1 MNAPVAKTCRQ
12 RRLFARF
19 ASVCALVALALLLLP
34 AAAHADGYS
43 MTQTYIGATV
53 EADGSLTVVEG
64 RQFDFDDDINGV
76 FWEINTGTNQQGGTA
91 GVDVLSVE
99 EEDTAFNKVDSANKG
114 DSGVYTVEQTGDGV
128 RIKVFSPHESG
139 DSAIYYVSYIMTG
152 AVMNWADTAELYWK
166 FVGDGWS
173 ADSDDVEMEVYF
185 ANAAAGTAA
194 VKGDNFRAW
203 GHGPLTG
210 DVSLDAD
217 EPMVTYTI
225 PCVHQGEFA
234 EARIAFPSDWVPQL
248 AASGEER
255 MSTILGE
262 EKEWADEANAR
273 RAHARMISNA
283 LAVLS
288 VVAAVAFTGTIVVL
302 KLRRRKPK
310 PLFQDEY
317 FRDVPS
323 ADHPAVLS
331 ALMSWNEVPDQAYIA
346 TLMKLTDDRVIKLE
360 QATVTKAKKGLL
372 GREKEEQTY
381 RVTVSDA
388 GWKSAKGI
396 DRMVLKVFFAGA
408 KPDENGDRSRTFD
421 ELQHYV
427 KQHAT
432 PVGDKLEDYQNTV
445 KGKLADSEYVASD
458 GIVAMVFCLVLGILI
473 ACVPAGSIFFTDG
486 AHANIVAAVIS
497 VPIVLV
503 GIGVGLT
510 FRRFTPE
517 GAEVAARCKALKHWL
532 EDFTRLKEAV
542 PGDLVLWNKLL
553 VMGAALGVSKE
564 VLRQLAEAVPPEVR
578 EADGFYDNYPCYWW
592 YYHHYGIDSPLDS
605 FNDVYHE
612 SIRELASSSDSSGGG
627 GGGGGAVAPTTY
639 DIVIPSALAN
649 IVKADKT
656 KAAAG
661 DTVTLTAAGEG
672 TLTVTDANGKSVA
685 LTDLGSGKYTF
696 KMPSAKVSVG
706 FKTTADQPCDGGKD
720 CPSAPFTDVDT
731 AKWYHLSVDYVLT
744 HKMMNGVSSR
754 AFAPNANLTRGMLVQ
769 ILYNLEGK
777 PKGTAANFSDV
788 QADAWYAEAVGWAA
802 ANKVVTG
809 YADGTFRPNDAV
821 TREQAAAILYRYAQ
835 SKGIDVSVGENT
847 NILSYVDVQ
856 QASEYAIPALQWAV
870 GAGVLNGKNGGRLAP
885 TGTATRAEIA
895 AIMQRWCE
903 NIIKK

>member
-1 MNAPVAKTCRQ
+1 MNAPVANACRQ
-12 RRLFARF
+12 RCLFARF
-19 ASVCALVALALLLLP
+19 ASMCALVACALLLLP
-34 AAAHADGYS
+34 AVARADGYS
-43 MTQTYIGATV
+43 MTQTYISATV

-76 FWEINTGTNQQGGTA
+76 YWDINTGTNQQGGSVN
-91 GVDVLSVE
+91 VDVLSVE
-99 EEDTAFNKVDSANKG
+99 EDNAAFNRVDYANKG
-114 DSGVYTVEQTGDGV
+114 DSGVYTVEQSDGGV
-128 RIKVFSPHESG
+128 KIKVFSPHESG
-139 DSAIYYVSYIMTG
+139 DSAIYYVSYTMTG

-173 ADSDDVEMEVYF
+173 ANSDDVEMEVYF
-185 ANAAAGTAA
+185 ANGVTGTPAS
-194 VKGDNFRAW
+194 KGDNFRAW

-217 EPMVTYTI
+217 KPMVTYTI

-234 EARIAFPSDWVPQL
+234 EARIAFPSDWVPGL
-248 AASGEER
+248 SASSEER
-255 MSTILGE
+255 MPTILSE
-262 EKEWADEANAR
+262 EKAWAEEANAR
-273 RAHARMISNA
+273 RARARMIANT
-283 LAVLS
+283 LAVVS
-288 VVAAVAFTGTIVVL
+288 VVAAVAFTGVIIVL

-360 QATVTKAKKGLL
+360 EATVTKAKKGLL

-388 GWKSAKGI
+388 GWRSVRKGSV
-396 DRMVLKVFFAGA
+396 DRAVLKVFFAGV
-408 KPDENGDRSRTFD
+408 KPDENGARSRTFD

-427 KQHAT
+427 KQHAA

-458 GIVAMVFCLVLGILI
+458 GIVAMVFGLVLGILVAFI
-473 ACVPAGSIFFTDG
+473 PVGSIFFTDG
-486 AHANIVAAVIS
+486 AQANIIAAFIS

-503 GIGVGLT
+503 GIGLSLT

-553 VMGAALGVSKE
+553 VMGVALGVSKE

-592 YYHHYGIDSPLDS
+592 YYHHYGTESPLDS

-612 SIRELASSSDSSGGG
+612 SISAVASSSDSSGGG
-627 GGGGGAVAPTTY
+627 GGGGFSGGGGGGA
-639 DIVIPSALAN
+639 
-649 IVKADKT
+649 
-656 KAAAG
+656 
-661 DTVTLTAAGEG
+661 
-672 TLTVTDANGKSVA
+672 
-685 LTDLGSGKYTF
+685 
-696 KMPSAKVSVG
+696 
-706 FKTTADQPCDGGKD
+706 GG
-720 CPSAPFTDVDT
+720 
-731 AKWYHLSVDYVLT
+731 
-744 HKMMNGVSSR
+744 G
-754 AFAPNANLTRGMLVQ
+754 G
-769 ILYNLEGK
+769 G
-777 PKGTAANFSDV
+777 
-788 QADAWYAEAVGWAA
+788 
-802 ANKVVTG
+802 
-809 YADGTFRPNDAV
+809 GTF
-821 TREQAAAILYRYAQ
+821 
-835 SKGIDVSVGENT
+835 
-847 NILSYVDVQ
+847 
-856 QASEYAIPALQWAV
+856 
-870 GAGVLNGKNGGRLAP
+870 
-885 TGTATRAEIA
+885 
-895 AIMQRWCE
+895 
-903 NIIKK
+903 

>member
-43 MTQTYIGATV
+43 MTQTYISATV

-76 FWEINTGTNQQGGTA
+76 FWEINTGSNQQGGTA

-114 DSGVYTVEQTGDGV
+114 DSGVYTVEQAGDGV

-139 DSAIYYVSYIMTG
+139 DSAIYYVSYTMTG

-173 ADSDDVEMEVYF
+173 ADSDDVEMEVRF

-255 MSTILGE
+255 MSTILSE

-273 RAHARMISNA
+273 RAHARMIANA

-288 VVAAVAFTGTIVVL
+288 VVAAVAFTGTIVML
-302 KLRRRKPK
+302 KLRKRKPK

-360 QATVTKAKKGLL
+360 EATETKKKGLL
-372 GREKEEQTY
+372 RREKEEQTY
-381 RVTVSDA
+381 RITVTDEA
-388 GWKSAKGI
+388 WKAAKKDGI
-396 DRMVLKVFFAGA
+396 DRDVLKVFFAGV
-408 KPDENGDRSRTFD
+408 KPDKDGVRSRTFS
-421 ELQHYV
+421 ELEEYASER
-427 KQHAT
+427 AT
-432 PVGDKLEDYQNTV
+432 SVGDKLEDYQNTV

-473 ACVPAGSIFFTDG
+473 AFVPVGSIFFTDG
-486 AHANIVAAVIS
+486 AQANITAAVIS

-532 EDFTRLKEAV
+532 EDFTRLKEAI
-542 PGDLVLWNKLL
+542 PSDLILWNKLL
-553 VMGAALGVSKE
+553 VMGVALGVSKE
-564 VLRQLAEAVPPEVR
+564 VLRQLAEAVP
-578 EADGFYDNYPCYWW
+578 ADLRNSDDFYDNYPCYWW
-592 YYHHYGIDSPLDS
+592 YYHHYGNESPLDS

-612 SIRELASSSDSSGGG
+612 TIRELASSSDSSSGGSGGGFSGGG
-627 GGGGGAVAPTTY
+627 GGGVGG
-639 DIVIPSALAN
+639 
-649 IVKADKT
+649 
-656 KAAAG
+656 
-661 DTVTLTAAGEG
+661 
-672 TLTVTDANGKSVA
+672 
-685 LTDLGSGKYTF
+685 
-696 KMPSAKVSVG
+696 
-706 FKTTADQPCDGGKD
+706 GG
-720 CPSAPFTDVDT
+720 
-731 AKWYHLSVDYVLT
+731 
-744 HKMMNGVSSR
+744 G
-754 AFAPNANLTRGMLVQ
+754 
-769 ILYNLEGK
+769 
-777 PKGTAANFSDV
+777 
-788 QADAWYAEAVGWAA
+788 
-802 ANKVVTG
+802 
-809 YADGTFRPNDAV
+809 GTF
-821 TREQAAAILYRYAQ
+821 
-835 SKGIDVSVGENT
+835 
-847 NILSYVDVQ
+847 
-856 QASEYAIPALQWAV
+856 
-870 GAGVLNGKNGGRLAP
+870 
-885 TGTATRAEIA
+885 
-895 AIMQRWCE
+895 
-903 NIIKK
+903 

>member
-12 RRLFARF
+12 RHLFARF

-76 FWEINTGTNQQGGTA
+76 YWDINTGSNQQGGTA

-99 EEDTAFNKVDSANKG
+99 EDDTAFNKVDYANKG
-114 DSGVYTVEQTGDGV
+114 DSGVYTVEQSEGSV
-128 RIKVFSPHESG
+128 RIKVFSPHESD
-139 DSAIYYVSYIMTG
+139 DSAIYYVSYTMTG

-173 ADSDDVEMEVYF
+173 ADSDDVEMEVHF

-210 DVSLDAD
+210 DVSIDAD

-225 PCVHQGEFA
+225 PCVHEGEFA
-234 EARIAFPSDWVPQL
+234 EARIAFPSDWVPGL
-248 AASGEER
+248 SASSEER
-255 MSTILGE
+255 MPTILSE
-262 EKEWADEANAR
+262 EKTWAEEANAR
-273 RAHARMISNA
+273 RARARMIANT
-283 LAVLS
+283 LAAVS
-288 VVAAVAFTGTIVVL
+288 VVAAVTFTGVIVVL

-323 ADHPAVLS
+323 ADHPAVLA

-360 QATVTKAKKGLL
+360 EATETKKKGLL
-372 GREKEEQTY
+372 RREKEERTY
-381 RVTVSDA
+381 RITVTDEA
-388 GWKSAKGI
+388 WKAAKKDGI
-396 DRMVLKVFFAGA
+396 DRDVLKVFFAGV
-408 KPDENGDRSRTFD
+408 KPDKDGVRSRTFS
-421 ELQHYV
+421 ELEEY
-427 KQHAT
+427 ASERT
-432 PVGDKLEDYQNTV
+432 ESVGDKLEDYQNTV
-445 KGKLADSEYVASD
+445 KGELADREYVASD
-458 GIVAMVFCLVLGILI
+458 GIVAMVFGLVLGILI
-473 ACVPAGSIFFTDG
+473 AFIPVGSIFFTDG
-486 AHANIVAAVIS
+486 AQANIIAAIVS

-503 GIGVGLT
+503 GIGVSRT

-553 VMGAALGVSKE
+553 VMGVALGVSKE

-592 YYHHYGIDSPLDS
+592 YYHHYGTESPLDS

-612 SIRELASSSDSSGGG
+612 SISAVASSSDSSGGG
-627 GGGGGAVAPTTY
+627 GGGG
-639 DIVIPSALAN
+639 
-649 IVKADKT
+649 
-656 KAAAG
+656 
-661 DTVTLTAAGEG
+661 
-672 TLTVTDANGKSVA
+672 
-685 LTDLGSGKYTF
+685 F
-696 KMPSAKVSVG
+696 SVG
-706 FKTTADQPCDGGKD
+706 GGGG
-720 CPSAPFTDVDT
+720 A
-731 AKWYHLSVDYVLT
+731 
-744 HKMMNGVSSR
+744 G
-754 AFAPNANLTRGMLVQ
+754 G
-769 ILYNLEGK
+769 G
-777 PKGTAANFSDV
+777 G
-788 QADAWYAEAVGWAA
+788 G
-802 ANKVVTG
+802 
-809 YADGTFRPNDAV
+809 GTF
-821 TREQAAAILYRYAQ
+821 
-835 SKGIDVSVGENT
+835 
-847 NILSYVDVQ
+847 
-856 QASEYAIPALQWAV
+856 
-870 GAGVLNGKNGGRLAP
+870 
-885 TGTATRAEIA
+885 
-895 AIMQRWCE
+895 
-903 NIIKK
+903 

>member
-12 RRLFARF
+12 RCLFARF
-19 ASVCALVALALLLLP
+19 ASICALVACALLLLP
-34 AAAHADGYS
+34 AVARADGYS
-43 MTQTYIGATV
+43 MTQTYISATV

-91 GVDVLSVE
+91 DVDVLSVE

-114 DSGVYTVEQTGDGV
+114 DSGVYTVEQAGDGV

-139 DSAIYYVSYIMTG
+139 DSAIYYVSYTMTG

-173 ADSDDVEMEVYF
+173 ADSDDVEMEVRF

-203 GHGPLTG
+203 GHGPLAG
-210 DVSLDAD
+210 DVSLDED

-255 MSTILGE
+255 MSTILSE

-273 RAHARMISNA
+273 REHAR
-283 LAVLS
+283 AVAGAIAVVCV
-288 VVAAVAFTGTIVVL
+288 VVAVAYTGAIVML
-302 KLRRRKPK
+302 KLHRPKPK

-323 ADHPAVLS
+323 ADHPAVLA
-331 ALMSWNEVPDQAYIA
+331 ALMSWNDVPDQAYIA

-360 QATVTKAKKGLL
+360 EATETKKKGLL
-372 GREKEEQTY
+372 RREKEEQTY
-381 RVTVSDA
+381 RITVTDEA
-388 GWKSAKGI
+388 WKAAKKDGI
-396 DRMVLKVFFAGA
+396 DRDVLKVFFAGV
-408 KPDENGDRSRTFD
+408 KPDKDGVRSRTFS
-421 ELQHYV
+421 ELEEY
-427 KQHAT
+427 ASERT
-432 PVGDKLEDYQNTV
+432 TSVGDKLEDYQNTV

-458 GIVAMVFCLVLGILI
+458 GIVAMVFCLVLGILV
-473 ACVPAGSIFFTDG
+473 AFVPVGSIFFTDG
-486 AHANIVAAVIS
+486 AQANITAAVIS

-553 VMGAALGVSKE
+553 VMGVALGVSKE

-592 YYHHYGIDSPLDS
+592 YYHHYGIESPLDS
-605 FNDVYHE
+605 FDDVYHE
-612 SIRELASSSDSSGGG
+612 SIRELASSSDSSSGGG
-627 GGGGGAVAPTTY
+627 GGGFSGG
-639 DIVIPSALAN
+639 
-649 IVKADKT
+649 
-656 KAAAG
+656 G
-661 DTVTLTAAGEG
+661 GG
-672 TLTVTDANGKSVA
+672 G
-685 LTDLGSGKYTF
+685 
-696 KMPSAKVSVG
+696 VG
-706 FKTTADQPCDGGKD
+706 GG
-720 CPSAPFTDVDT
+720 
-731 AKWYHLSVDYVLT
+731 
-744 HKMMNGVSSR
+744 G
-754 AFAPNANLTRGMLVQ
+754 G
-769 ILYNLEGK
+769 
-777 PKGTAANFSDV
+777 
-788 QADAWYAEAVGWAA
+788 
-802 ANKVVTG
+802 
-809 YADGTFRPNDAV
+809 GTF
-821 TREQAAAILYRYAQ
+821 
-835 SKGIDVSVGENT
+835 
-847 NILSYVDVQ
+847 
-856 QASEYAIPALQWAV
+856 
-870 GAGVLNGKNGGRLAP
+870 
-885 TGTATRAEIA
+885 
-895 AIMQRWCE
+895 
-903 NIIKK
+903 

>member
-1 MNAPVAKTCRQ
+1 MNAPVAQPCRQ

-19 ASVCALVALALLLLP
+19 VSVCAFVALALLLLP
-34 AAAHADGYS
+34 VAAHADGYS

-76 FWEINTGTNQQGGTA
+76 FWEINTGSNQQGGAA

-114 DSGVYTVEQTGDGV
+114 DSGVYTVEQSDGGV
-128 RIKVFSPHESG
+128 KIKVFSPHESG
-139 DSAIYYVSYIMTG
+139 DSVIYYVSYTMTG

-173 ADSDDVEMEVYF
+173 ADSDDVEMEVHF
-185 ANAAAGTAA
+185 ANGAIGTAA

-210 DVSLDAD
+210 DVSLDED

-255 MSTILGE
+255 MSTILSE
-262 EKEWADEANAR
+262 EKEWANEANAR
-273 RAHARMISNA
+273 RAHARMIANA

-288 VVAAVAFTGTIVVL
+288 VVAAAAFTGTIVVL

-360 QATVTKAKKGLL
+360 EATETKKKGLL
-372 GREKEEQTY
+372 RREKEEQTY
-381 RVTVSDA
+381 RITVTDEA
-388 GWKSAKGI
+388 WKAAKKDGI
-396 DRMVLKVFFAGA
+396 DRDVLKVFFAGV
-408 KPDENGDRSRTFD
+408 KPDKDGVRSRTFS
-421 ELQHYV
+421 ELEEY
-427 KQHAT
+427 ASERT
-432 PVGDKLEDYQNTV
+432 TSVGDKLEDYQNTV

-473 ACVPAGSIFFTDG
+473 AFVPMGSIFFTDG
-486 AHANIVAAVIS
+486 AQANIIAAVIS

-553 VMGAALGVSKE
+553 VMGVALGVSKE

-627 GGGGGAVAPTTY
+627 GGGGF
-639 DIVIPSALAN
+639 
-649 IVKADKT
+649 
-656 KAAAG
+656 
-661 DTVTLTAAGEG
+661 
-672 TLTVTDANGKSVA
+672 
-685 LTDLGSGKYTF
+685 SGGGGGG
-696 KMPSAKVSVG
+696 VG
-706 FKTTADQPCDGGKD
+706 GG
-720 CPSAPFTDVDT
+720 
-731 AKWYHLSVDYVLT
+731 
-744 HKMMNGVSSR
+744 G
-754 AFAPNANLTRGMLVQ
+754 G
-769 ILYNLEGK
+769 
-777 PKGTAANFSDV
+777 
-788 QADAWYAEAVGWAA
+788 
-802 ANKVVTG
+802 
-809 YADGTFRPNDAV
+809 GTF
-821 TREQAAAILYRYAQ
+821 
-835 SKGIDVSVGENT
+835 
-847 NILSYVDVQ
+847 
-856 QASEYAIPALQWAV
+856 
-870 GAGVLNGKNGGRLAP
+870 
-885 TGTATRAEIA
+885 
-895 AIMQRWCE
+895 
-903 NIIKK
+903 

>member
-1 MNAPVAKTCRQ
+1 MNAPVANACRQ
-12 RRLFARF
+12 RCLFARF
-19 ASVCALVALALLLLP
+19 ASMCALVACALLLLP
-34 AAAHADGYS
+34 AVARADGYS

-76 FWEINTGTNQQGGTA
+76 YWDINTGSNQQGGTA

-99 EEDTAFNKVDSANKG
+99 EDDAAFSRVDYANKG
-114 DSGVYTVEQTGDGV
+114 DSGVYTVEQSDGGV
-128 RIKVFSPHESG
+128 KIKVFSPHESG
-139 DSAIYYVSYIMTG
+139 DSAIYYVSYTMTG

-173 ADSDDVEMEVYF
+173 ADSDDVEMEVRF

-210 DVSLDAD
+210 DVSLDVD

-225 PCVHQGEFA
+225 PCVHEGEFA

-248 AASGEER
+248 AASGEDR
-255 MSTILGE
+255 MSTILSE

-273 RAHARMISNA
+273 RAHARMIANA

-288 VVAAVAFTGTIVVL
+288 VVAAVAFTGIIVML
-302 KLRRRKPK
+302 KLRKRKPK

-381 RVTVSDA
+381 SVTVSDA
-388 GWKSAKGI
+388 GWKSVKKGSV
-396 DRMVLKVFFAGA
+396 DRAVLKVFFAGV

-427 KQHAT
+427 KQHTT

-445 KGKLADSEYVASD
+445 KGELADREYVASD
-458 GIVAMVFCLVLGILI
+458 GIVAMVFGLVLGILI
-473 ACVPAGSIFFTDG
+473 AFIPVGSIFFTDG
-486 AHANIVAAVIS
+486 AQANIIAAIVS

-503 GIGVGLT
+503 GIGVSLT

-517 GAEVAARCKALKHWL
+517 GAEVAIRCKALKHWL
-532 EDFTRLKEAV
+532 EDFTRLKEAI
-542 PGDLVLWNKLL
+542 PSDLILWNKLL
-553 VMGAALGVSKE
+553 VMGVALGVSKE
-564 VLRQLAEAVPPEVR
+564 VLRQLAEAVP
-578 EADGFYDNYPCYWW
+578 ADLRNSDDFYDNYPCYWW
-592 YYHHYGIDSPLDS
+592 YYHHYGNESPLDS

-612 SIRELASSSDSSGGG
+612 TIRELASSSDSSSGGG
-627 GGGGGAVAPTTY
+627 GGGFSGG
-639 DIVIPSALAN
+639 
-649 IVKADKT
+649 
-656 KAAAG
+656 G
-661 DTVTLTAAGEG
+661 GG
-672 TLTVTDANGKSVA
+672 G
-685 LTDLGSGKYTF
+685 
-696 KMPSAKVSVG
+696 VG
-706 FKTTADQPCDGGKD
+706 GG
-720 CPSAPFTDVDT
+720 
-731 AKWYHLSVDYVLT
+731 
-744 HKMMNGVSSR
+744 G
-754 AFAPNANLTRGMLVQ
+754 G
-769 ILYNLEGK
+769 
-777 PKGTAANFSDV
+777 
-788 QADAWYAEAVGWAA
+788 
-802 ANKVVTG
+802 
-809 YADGTFRPNDAV
+809 GTF
-821 TREQAAAILYRYAQ
+821 
-835 SKGIDVSVGENT
+835 
-847 NILSYVDVQ
+847 
-856 QASEYAIPALQWAV
+856 
-870 GAGVLNGKNGGRLAP
+870 
-885 TGTATRAEIA
+885 
-895 AIMQRWCE
+895 
-903 NIIKK
+903 

>member
-12 RRLFARF
+12 RHLFARF

-76 FWEINTGTNQQGGTA
+76 YWDINTGTNQQGGTA

-99 EEDTAFNKVDSANKG
+99 EDDAAFSRVDYANKG
-114 DSGVYTVEQTGDGV
+114 DSGVYTVEQSDGSV
-128 RIKVFSPHESG
+128 RIKVFSPHESD
-139 DSAIYYVSYIMTG
+139 DSAIYYVSYTMTG

-173 ADSDDVEMEVYF
+173 ADSDDVEMEVHF

-210 DVSLDAD
+210 DVSIDAD

-225 PCVHQGEFA
+225 PCVHEGEFA
-234 EARIAFPSDWVPQL
+234 EARIAFPSDWVPGL
-248 AASGEER
+248 SASSEER
-255 MSTILGE
+255 MPTILSE
-262 EKEWADEANAR
+262 EKTWAEEANAR
-273 RAHARMISNA
+273 RARARMIANT
-283 LAVLS
+283 LAAVS
-288 VVAAVAFTGTIVVL
+288 VVAAVTFTGVIVVL

-360 QATVTKAKKGLL
+360 ETTETKKKGLL
-372 GREKEEQTY
+372 RREKEEQTY
-381 RVTVSDA
+381 RITVTDEA
-388 GWKSAKGI
+388 WKAAKKDGI
-396 DRMVLKVFFAGA
+396 DRDVLKVFFAGV
-408 KPDENGDRSRTFD
+408 KPDKDGVRSRTFS
-421 ELQHYV
+421 ELEEY
-427 KQHAT
+427 ASERT
-432 PVGDKLEDYQNTV
+432 ESVGDKLEDYQNTV
-445 KGKLADSEYVASD
+445 KGELADREYVASD
-458 GIVAMVFCLVLGILI
+458 GIVAMVFGLVLGILI
-473 ACVPAGSIFFTDG
+473 AFIPVGSIFFTDG
-486 AHANIVAAVIS
+486 AQANIIAAIVS

-503 GIGVGLT
+503 GIGVSRT

-553 VMGAALGVSKE
+553 VMGVALGVSKE

-592 YYHHYGIDSPLDS
+592 YYHHYGTESPLDS

-612 SIRELASSSDSSGGG
+612 SISAVASSSDSSGGG
-627 GGGGGAVAPTTY
+627 GGGG
-639 DIVIPSALAN
+639 
-649 IVKADKT
+649 
-656 KAAAG
+656 
-661 DTVTLTAAGEG
+661 
-672 TLTVTDANGKSVA
+672 
-685 LTDLGSGKYTF
+685 F
-696 KMPSAKVSVG
+696 SVG
-706 FKTTADQPCDGGKD
+706 GGGG
-720 CPSAPFTDVDT
+720 A
-731 AKWYHLSVDYVLT
+731 
-744 HKMMNGVSSR
+744 G
-754 AFAPNANLTRGMLVQ
+754 G
-769 ILYNLEGK
+769 G
-777 PKGTAANFSDV
+777 G
-788 QADAWYAEAVGWAA
+788 G
-802 ANKVVTG
+802 
-809 YADGTFRPNDAV
+809 GTF
-821 TREQAAAILYRYAQ
+821 
-835 SKGIDVSVGENT
+835 
-847 NILSYVDVQ
+847 
-856 QASEYAIPALQWAV
+856 
-870 GAGVLNGKNGGRLAP
+870 
-885 TGTATRAEIA
+885 
-895 AIMQRWCE
+895 
-903 NIIKK
+903 

>member
-1 MNAPVAKTCRQ
+1 MNTLAAKVSRQ
-12 RRLFARF
+12 HHLFARF
-19 ASVCALVALALLLLP
+19 ASVCVLIALALLLLP
-34 AAAHADGYS
+34 AVARADGYS

-53 EADGSLTVVEG
+53 EADGLLSVVEG

-139 DSAIYYVSYIMTG
+139 DSAIYYVSYTMTG

-173 ADSDDVEMEVYF
+173 ADSDDVEMEVRF

-210 DVSLDAD
+210 DVSLDED

-255 MSTILGE
+255 TSTILSE

-273 RAHARMISNA
+273 RAHARMIANA

-288 VVAAVAFTGTIVVL
+288 VVATVAFTGTIVVL

-360 QATVTKAKKGLL
+360 EATETKKKGLL
-372 GREKEEQTY
+372 RREKEEQTY
-381 RVTVSDA
+381 RITVTDEA
-388 GWKSAKGI
+388 WKAAKKDGI
-396 DRMVLKVFFAGA
+396 DRDVLKVFFAGV
-408 KPDENGDRSRTFD
+408 KPDKDGVRSRTFS
-421 ELQHYV
+421 ELEEY
-427 KQHAT
+427 ASERT
-432 PVGDKLEDYQNTV
+432 TSVGDKLEDYQNTV

-473 ACVPAGSIFFTDG
+473 AFVPMGSIFFTDG
-486 AHANIVAAVIS
+486 AQANIIAAVIS

-553 VMGAALGVSKE
+553 VMGVALGVSKE

-627 GGGGGAVAPTTY
+627 GGGGF
-639 DIVIPSALAN
+639 
-649 IVKADKT
+649 
-656 KAAAG
+656 
-661 DTVTLTAAGEG
+661 
-672 TLTVTDANGKSVA
+672 
-685 LTDLGSGKYTF
+685 SGGGGGG
-696 KMPSAKVSVG
+696 VG
-706 FKTTADQPCDGGKD
+706 GG
-720 CPSAPFTDVDT
+720 
-731 AKWYHLSVDYVLT
+731 
-744 HKMMNGVSSR
+744 G
-754 AFAPNANLTRGMLVQ
+754 G
-769 ILYNLEGK
+769 
-777 PKGTAANFSDV
+777 
-788 QADAWYAEAVGWAA
+788 
-802 ANKVVTG
+802 
-809 YADGTFRPNDAV
+809 GTF
-821 TREQAAAILYRYAQ
+821 
-835 SKGIDVSVGENT
+835 
-847 NILSYVDVQ
+847 
-856 QASEYAIPALQWAV
+856 
-870 GAGVLNGKNGGRLAP
+870 
-885 TGTATRAEIA
+885 
-895 AIMQRWCE
+895 
-903 NIIKK
+903 